1 MVQRS
6 SACKI
11 TRDINVD
18 DDRKVFL
25 RKLAYR
31 SVSSSFEETDE
42 FVKSTTK
49 NITKI
54 EPYVIE

>member
-1 MVQRS
+1 MVQKS

-11 TRDINVD
+11 TRDIDVVD
-18 DDRKVFL
+18 DGVFL

-31 SVSSSFEETDE
+31 SVSSSFEEADE

>member
-1 MVQRS
+1 MLQKS

-18 DDRKVFL
+18 DDGVFL

-42 FVKSTTK
+42 LVKSTTK

>member
-1 MVQRS
+1 MGAS
-6 SACKI
+6 YL
-11 TRDINVD
+11 NVD
-18 DDRKVFL
+18 DDGVFL